1 MTVDFPFGRRAKPSL
16 IHIHKYHDPIA
27 EVVIFVD
34 VDHYLSYSYP
44 YGSVGGQAAE
54 HGEGHV
60 LDVFT
65 GHDGGEDVGDAVGM
79 GVKMSKSFSVIFIFG
94 CCHLAHY
101 K

>member
-1 MTVDFPFGRRAKPSL
+1 MTVDFPFSPLPILPHYTKN
-16 IHIHKYHDPIA
+16 HDPIA

-54 HGEGHV
+54 QREGHV
-60 LDVFT
+60 LDVVA